1 MIFRGTK
8 QTAILSSLSQRSAF
22 LCAVFCLAML
32 ATACGSKSVSSGGT
46 TGTNPAPPSSAAF
59 PLKVS
64 SNGRYLIDQNNV
76 PFLMLGDSP
85 QSMIVNLRTTDM
97 ATYMANRQA
106 RGFNTIIVDVL
117 VTTYT
122 ARNASGTTFDGI
134 APFTIGT
141 SPSDYDL
148 STPNSAYFARL
159 DALVSMA
166 ASHGLLVAL
175 DPIET
180 GGWLPTLENNGT
192 TKSFNYGAF
201 LGSRYKN
208 SPNVIWQSGN
218 DFQDWSTNSTDNNL
232 VHQVM
237 AGIASTAPTQLQTIE
252 LDFFESYSNQDHTTL
267 GSTLT
272 LDAAYTYFET
282 YDEVL
287 AAYNSTPTLP
297 VFLVEANY
305 EFENDLSAFPGVTDT
320 FILRE
325 QEYWTMTS
333 GASGQF
339 YGSLYTW
346 KFAAGWQ
353 NHLDSPGALELSY
366 LTRLFNSIPWW
377 NLVPDQT
384 HQVVTIGYGTYNAG
398 NDDLPL
404 ANYATTAWV
413 PDGSVAIGLR
423 RRGQRPHGQS
433 GGVQQTSH
441 GRMVRPKQRQLQR
454 HLWLPVHEL
463 RDATV
468 HAARSKPRGRIG
480 LGIGLGSKPS
490 HPLND
495 FRRFQRRSNNNHL
508 RDATRLILSEG

>member
-1 MIFRGTK
+1 M
-8 QTAILSSLSQRSAF
+8 
-22 LCAVFCLAML
+22 
-32 ATACGSKSVSSGGT
+32 
-46 TGTNPAPPSSAAF
+46 
-59 PLKVS
+59 
-64 SNGRYLIDQNNV
+64 
-76 PFLMLGDSP
+76 
-85 QSMIVNLRTTDM
+85 
-97 ATYMANRQA
+97 
-106 RGFNTIIVDVL
+106 DVL

-122 ARNASGTTFDGI
+122 AGNASGTTFDGI
-134 APFTIGT
+134 APFTSGT

-148 STPNSAYFARL
+148 STPNPAYFARL

-413 PDGSVAIGLR
+413 PDGSVAIVYDVAGNALTVNLAAFNK
-423 RRGQRPHGQS
+423 PVTAAWYDPSS
-433 GGVQQTSH
+433 GSFNVISGSPFTNS
-441 GRMVRPKQRQLQR
+441 GTRQFTPPGANHEGASDWVLA
-454 HLWLPVHEL
+454 LEVSPV
-463 RDATV
+463 T
-468 HAARSKPRGRIG
+468 P
-480 LGIGLGSKPS
+480 
-490 HPLND
+490 
-495 FRRFQRRSNNNHL
+495 
-508 RDATRLILSEG
+508 